1 MAAVNWVKC
10 SRDVWCA
17 LERLTL
23 STVRGTGVYAIWAG
37 NTWVYVGQ
45 GDIASRLQVH
55 RNDSTIL
62 AHRSNGELMV
72 TWAVVVPP
80 NQMDG
85 IERYLADTLR
95 PVVGKQYPAV
105 LPIPVNLPGR

>member
-1 MAAVNWVKC
+1 MATVNWVKC
-10 SRDVWCA
+10 SGNVWCG

-23 STVRGTGVYAIWAG
+23 STVKGSGVYAIWAG

-45 GDIASRLQVH
+45 GDVAARLQ
-55 RNDSTIL
+55 S
-62 AHRSNGELMV
+62 HRSESAILEYRRSGELMV
-72 TWAVVVPP
+72 TWAVVPA

-95 PVVGKQYPAV
+95 PAVGKQHPAV
-105 LPIPVNLPGR
+105 FPIPVNLPGR

>member
-1 MAAVNWVKC
+1 MATVNWVKC
-10 SRDVWCA
+10 SGNVWCE

-23 STVRGTGVYAIWAG
+23 NTVRGSGVYAIWAG

-45 GDIASRLQVH
+45 GDVASRLQ
-55 RNDSTIL
+55 
-62 AHRSNGELMV
+62 AHRGESAILDYRRNGELMV
-72 TWAVVVPP
+72 TWAVVPA

-95 PVVGKQYPAV
+95 PAVGKQYPVV